1 MGITATSGITFGN
14 GISITSP
21 SGVRTFSQS
30 GSVSSFAYTTTIPSS
45 GVSAGDVA
53 VILAQYREN
62 GTPADYTPTGWTK
75 IGTVLQ
81 PSGTSLVRINSYYKI
96 LTSGDIG
103 ASVQTSPVITDGS
116 LKWSGSQT
124 WIWNPSIAVSSVTV
138 NNLTGT
144 GSASAISHTIT
155 TNGVSGPLIALGHA
169 AAQTDVATQ
178 WLSWTGLSATQTF
191 SRNDVTN
198 DDPSRGAYTLVN
210 GGSTA
215 GSNITA
221 SITDLGLQELQT
233 FYLTFS

>member
-14 GISITSP
+14 GIGITTP
-21 SGVRTFSQS
+21 AAVRTLTQT

-75 IGTVLQ
+75 IGTALQ

-103 ASVQTSPVITDGS
+103 ATVQTSPVITDAS

-124 WIWNPSIAVSSVTV
+124 WVWNPSIAVSSVTV
-138 NNLTGT
+138 NNLNGS
-144 GSASAISHTIT
+144 GSASAISYTIT
-155 TNGVSGPLIALGHA
+155 TNGISGPLIALGHA
-169 AAQTDVATQ
+169 AAQTSVVGQ
-178 WLSWTGLSATQTF
+178 WLSWTGISATQTF
-191 SRNDVTN
+191 SRDDVTN
-198 DDPSRGAYTLVN
+198 GDPSRGAYTLVN

-215 GSNITA
+215 GANITA
-221 SITDLGLQELQT
+221 SVSDLGIQELQT

>member
-14 GISITSP
+14 GINITSP

-53 VILAQYREN
+53 VILAQYRQ
-62 GTPADYTPTGWTK
+62 PSAADYTPTGWTK
-75 IGTVLQ
+75 IGTAVQ
-81 PSGTSLVRINSYYKI
+81 PSGSSLVRINSYYKI

-103 ASVQTSPVITDGS
+103 ATVQTSPVIADGS
-116 LKWSGSQT
+116 LTWSGSQT
-124 WIWNPSIAVSSVTV
+124 WVWNPSISVSSVTV
-138 NNLTGT
+138 NNLNGS
-144 GSASAISHTIT
+144 GSASAISYTIT

-169 AAQTDVATQ
+169 AAQTDVPNQ

-215 GSNITA
+215 GANITA
-221 SITDLGLQELQT
+221 SISDLGLQELQT